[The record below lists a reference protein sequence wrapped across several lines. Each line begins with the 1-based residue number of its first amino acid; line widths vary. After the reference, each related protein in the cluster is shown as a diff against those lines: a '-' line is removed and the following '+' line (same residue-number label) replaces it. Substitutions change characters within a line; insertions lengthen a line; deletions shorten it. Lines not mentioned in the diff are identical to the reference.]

1 MYIFCSYKQPK
12 EKRQNHAEIGQ
23 NLNNLLNNL
32 QAKGKFHIAGFSIV
46 NCYYKRWPLLQKK
59 KNFKQFGNNKS
70 SKIGVKL

>member
-46 NCYYKRWPLLQKK
+46 IIKDVLYYKRRRTLNSLGTIKV
-59 KNFKQFGNNKS
+59 
-70 SKIGVKL
+70 VK

>member
-32 QAKGKFHIAGFSIV
+32 QAKGKFHITGFSIV
-46 NCYYKRWPLLQKK
+46 IIKDGLYYKRRRTLNSLGTIKV
-59 KNFKQFGNNKS
+59 
-70 SKIGVKL
+70 VK

>member
-32 QAKGKFHIAGFSIV
+32 QAKGKSHIAGFSIV
-46 NCYYKRWPLLQKK
+46 IIKDGLYYKRRRTLNSL
-59 KNFKQFGNNKS
+59 GT
-70 SKIGVKL
+70 IIVVK

>member
-46 NCYYKRWPLLQKK
+46 IITDGLYYKRRRTLNSLGTIKV
-59 KNFKQFGNNKS
+59 
-70 SKIGVKL
+70 VK